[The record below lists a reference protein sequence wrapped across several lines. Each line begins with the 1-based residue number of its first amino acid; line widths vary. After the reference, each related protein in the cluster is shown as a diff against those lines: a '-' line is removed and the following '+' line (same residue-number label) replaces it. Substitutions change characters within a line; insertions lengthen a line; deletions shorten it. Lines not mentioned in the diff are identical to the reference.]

1 VNDDVGGSITRW
13 LTRLE
18 AGDVAAVQPLWE
30 RYFEALVGLA
40 RKKLCALRQPRTDV
54 DEEDVAL
61 SAFHSFCAAARR
73 GRFPRLEDREDL
85 WRVLVYVT
93 ACKARDLRKRRS
105 ARKRGGGRVALE
117 ADLRPHADGDEAAVL
132 DRIIGSEPSPEFA
145 AQVAEECERMLR
157 RLSDDTQRRI
167 ALLKL
172 ACYTHEEIREQLGCS
187 PRTVTLKLELIRKR
201 WGDETTRVPPSGSAP
216 GS

>member
-1 VNDDVGGSITRW
+1 VDDDAGGSITRW

-18 AGDVAAVQPLWE
+18 AGDTEAVQPLWE

-61 SAFHSFCAAARR
+61 SAFHSFCSGARH
-73 GRFPRLEDREDL
+73 GRFPRLGDREDL
-85 WRVLVYVT
+85 WRVLVHIT
-93 ACKARDLRKRRS
+93 AWKALDLRKRRS

-117 ADLRPHADGDEAAVL
+117 ADLRSRGDGDETAVL
-132 DRIIGSEPSPEFA
+132 DQIIGSEPSPEFA
-145 AQVAEECERMLR
+145 AQVAEECERLLR
-157 RLSDDTQRRI
+157 RLTDDAQRRI
-167 ALLKL
+167 ALMKL

-187 PRTVTLKLELIRKR
+187 LRTVGLKLELIRRR
-201 WGDETTRVPPSGSAP
+201 WEEELGP
-216 GS
+216 